1 MASKVFGFFVKK
13 TQSTSNINIGSNLPA
28 AAADVPLPSS
38 PTPIVTDLPA
48 TTTTTTKGKE
58 KEKDVVQQLRT
69 PSPSIDSAS
78 IARRTSPAPTTANN
92 TSYSAVSTRQI
103 SEPLVLPT
111 PVQTEPTQPALL
123 PTSSSLTTLIKTV
136 PPKTLHAYVLEQLSS
151 SSASSDTL
159 ESLCAFFSTLTPP
172 PKLHC
177 VRCHKDFTEVEND
190 DRSCLVPHDDESAE
204 VERVGRGSVGM
215 TMKAMYETLWGCC
228 GKTSEGDGSQG
239 PPEGWC
245 YEGKHTTDVKR
256 ARFRADSTP
265 LDDKL
270 TSCLRLNCH
279 GIRDRMPR
287 RGTSTRKRARQTY
300 REASTDEEGSE
311 GESDSGV
318 EITGKGKEKA
328 QAGPARKKKAAPR
341 KSKSKVKADEKEEG
355 EGKEEDKMDVDQELQ
370 LQEGDSST
378 KGSST
383 AKAPANTVATP
394 PSAPPKRR
402 GRPPKRKVD
411 EPTEDG
417 GAESSGTV
425 TPAPKRRGRP
435 PKSKPLIEDSD
446 VETAVSVARKLSLSP
461 TRRGNPSTSGTPRTR
476 STSRGRQ
483 GQGQG
488 GHVTRLAAEFN
499 KRSESVKRPT
509 PSKSRLGV
517 VVSAGA
523 EVGEDVDVDME
534 ESHPTKKKRKVVS

>member
-13 TQSTSNINIGSNLPA
+13 TQSSSNINSPA
-28 AAADVPLPSS
+28 AAANVPLPSS
-38 PTPIVTDLPA
+38 PTPIVTDLPP
-48 TTTTTTKGKE
+48 TTTTKGKE

-69 PSPSIDSAS
+69 PSPSIDSS

-92 TSYSAVSTRQI
+92 TSYSAASTRQL

-111 PVQTEPTQPALL
+111 PIQTEPTQPALL

-151 SSASSDTL
+151 SSASPATL
-159 ESLCAFFSTLTPP
+159 ESLCAFFNTLTPP

-228 GKTSEGDGSQG
+228 GRTSEGDGSQG

-318 EITGKGKEKA
+318 EEITGKGKEKEK
-328 QAGPARKKKAAPR
+328 AGPGRKKKAAPR
-341 KSKSKVKADEKEEG
+341 KSKVKADEKEEG
-355 EGKEEDKMDVDQELQ
+355 KGKEAEDKMDVDQEQ
-370 LQEGDSST
+370 LQEGDTST
-378 KGSST
+378 SKTAGSST
-383 AKAPANTVATP
+383 AKSPANTIATP
-394 PSAPPKRR
+394 TSAPPKRR

-411 EPTEDG
+411 ED

-461 TRRGNPSTSGTPRTR
+461 TRRGQGSGPGTSTPRTR

-488 GHVTRLAAEFN
+488 GHVTR
-499 KRSESVKRPT
+499 
-509 PSKSRLGV
+509 SRLGV

-523 EVGEDVDVDME
+523 EVGEDGDVDVDME